1 MLSLQIT
8 KMTKKKFVFQ
18 LDKWNEKWADFLEER
33 SVSFT
38 TAKSFIHIKT
48 LRSACRSLKRNMPWL
63 FTFEVFPE
71 LMIPAQQMRWKAYFP
86 S

>member
-18 LDKWNEKWADFLEER
+18 LAKWNEKWADFLEER

-38 TAKSFIHIKT
+38 TAKSFIHIKPYV
-48 LRSACRSLKRNMPWL
+48 AP
-63 FTFEVFPE
+63 VG
-71 LMIPAQQMRWKAYFP
+71 A
-86 S
+86 